1 MGGAALAG
9 SGIAAASPGATPE
22 DPGDEPF
29 VYGLNTSTIRGQKL
43 PLVEAITLAAEAG
56 YRGLEP
62 WIGELDEYVKSGGSL
77 KDLGKRLG
85 DLGLSVES
93 AIGFAEWAVDE
104 DDRRARGLEE
114 ARRSMDLLR
123 QIGGKRLAAPPV
135 GVTDRSDVDLRRLA
149 ERYRA
154 LLEVGDRIGVVP
166 QVELWG
172 FSKTLSKL
180 GEVAYVAIEA
190 GHPSACLLADVYHL
204 HKGGN
209 SVEGLKL
216 LGPRSMFVLHL
227 NDYPADPP
235 REQITDAHRVYP
247 GDGVAPLADI
257 LRTLRAIGFRGMLSL
272 ELFNREYWSQDPR
285 TVLRTGLERMQAA
298 VRSSQA

>member
-1 MGGAALAG
+1 LA
-9 SGIAAASPGATPE
+9 ATPAAIAVTTA
-22 DPGDEPF
+22 PGITLARPSTAEPF

-43 PLVEAITLAAEAG
+43 TLVEEIELAAEVG

-62 WIGELDEYVKSGGSL
+62 WISEIDAYVRSGGSL
-77 KDLGKRLG
+77 KDLGKRIA

-93 AIGFAEWAVDE
+93 AIGFAEWAVD
-104 DDRRARGLEE
+104 DDARRAKGLEE

-123 QIGGKRLAAPPV
+123 QIGGKRLAAPPA
-135 GVTDRSDVDLRRLA
+135 GATDRSDLDLRRLA

-154 LLEVGDRIGVVP
+154 LLQIGDQVGVVP

-172 FSKTLSKL
+172 FSKTLSRL
-180 GEVAYVAIEA
+180 GEAAFVAIEA
-190 GHPSACLLADVYHL
+190 GHPDACLLADVYHL

-209 SVEGLKL
+209 SVEGLRL
-216 LGPRSMFVLHL
+216 LGPSSMFVLHV

-247 GDGVAPLADI
+247 GDGIAPLPAI
-257 LRTLRAIGFRGMLSL
+257 LRTLRRIGFQGMLSL
-272 ELFNREYWSQDPR
+272 ELFNRDYWAQDAR
-285 TVLRTGLERMQAA
+285 MVLRTGLERMKAA
-298 VRSSQA
+298 VASSLD